1 MCELAKKLA
10 SEEKL
15 AEHLRTSNLTDA
27 LVKKLR
33 PALQQLEITST
44 ANADRLGQRES
55 KFAGNANSLKF
66 ADLGTFFVGL
76 EKQIGPPDPQVRL
89 AMEREHTVSA
99 DSKDNFTPGNY
110 LVTTKPEIEWA
121 FVVKPGCWPDTV
133 DPSGQHSWPDG
144 WPADGWPK
152 ETKPWAE
159 GEEHPREPMSM
170 EELESRLTIKNGE
183 LRRLNE
189 SPLMIEEALA
199 ARL

>member
-66 ADLGTFFVGL
+66 A
-76 EKQIGPPDPQVRL
+76 E
-89 AMEREHTVSA
+89 
-99 DSKDNFTPGNY
+99 
-110 LVTTKPEIEWA
+110 
-121 FVVKPGCWPDTV
+121 
-133 DPSGQHSWPDG
+133 
-144 WPADGWPK
+144 
-152 ETKPWAE
+152 
-159 GEEHPREPMSM
+159 
-170 EELESRLTIKNGE
+170 
-183 LRRLNE
+183 
-189 SPLMIEEALA
+189 
-199 ARL
+199 